1 MTCNHFN
8 EFENLADEDESMTA
22 KRALRK
28 SAAPSDIE
36 AVLPDNLEDP
46 GQLGPRSAGR
56 SGDNQGLPREESSTT
71 ESVEEL
77 NDTDQGLEA
86 GIVEG
91 VEEAA
96 DHPEE
101 PVPDPEKHYRHKR

>member
-1 MTCNHFN
+1 M
-8 EFENLADEDESMTA
+8 AA
-22 KRALRK
+22 KRATQR
-28 SAAPSDIE
+28 AAIPSDVE
-36 AVLPDNLEDP
+36 ALPDFEDP
-46 GQLGPRSAGR
+46 GQVGPRSAGR
-56 SGDNQGLPREESSTT
+56 SGDNQGLSREELSTT

-77 NDTDQGLEA
+77 NDTDQSLEA

-101 PVPDPEKHYRHKR
+101 PVPDPEKHHRH

>member
-1 MTCNHFN
+1 M
-8 EFENLADEDESMTA
+8 AR
-22 KRALRK
+22 KRATQR
-28 SAAPSDIE
+28 AASPSDVE

-46 GQLGPRSAGR
+46 GQVGPRSAGR
-56 SGDNQGLPREESSTT
+56 SGDNQGLSREESSTT

-77 NDTDQGLEA
+77 NDTDQSVEA

-91 VEEAA
+91 VEDAA

-101 PVPDPEKHYRHKR
+101 PVPDPEKHHRH

>member
-1 MTCNHFN
+1 MPKRKFAKKQ
-8 EFENLADEDESMTA
+8 ADLTVGE
-22 KRALRK
+22 
-28 SAAPSDIE
+28 AAPTETGS
-36 AVLPDNLEDP
+36 DP
-46 GQLGPRSAGR
+46 GQVGPRSAGR
-56 SGDNQGLPREESSTT
+56 SGDNQGLTREELATS

-77 NDTDQGLEA
+77 NDTDQSLEA

-101 PVPDPEKHYRHKR
+101 PVPDPEKHYHRKPAKGY